1 MGNEALES
9 KHSAAPSMQ
18 GYLFQCRFA
27 LLEILK
33 RFPNNPMVSLTIET
47 LDDVVFEKDGDPTE
61 IIQLKHHVNRK
72 ANLTDAS
79 VDLWKT
85 IGIWID
91 LHANQS
97 TSGASFLMV
106 TTSEA
111 PVDSAAY
118 FLTSKH
124 RNLDIAIRKL
134 VQTAQTATNKD
145 TEEVRQR
152 FLKLSEDER
161 KELVKDAYIID
172 CSPQCDDIEQ
182 ELQRELWTACRRD
195 KLRIF
200 LSYLEGWWFGRVIK
214 SLSDVNKRTILGEE
228 LDAQLNDLRE
238 SFKSESLPIHAD
250 LKAAT
255 VDDQLYKDRVFVHQ
269 LRLIEIGTKRISIA
283 VNNYY
288 RAFEQRSRWMREELL
303 YIGDIEEY
311 EQRLVEEWETHFE
324 TMKETLG
331 ANVAEKEKIKA
342 AQELYSWVEKEADI
356 PIRDKCRE
364 PFITRGS
371 YQILSD
377 RKVIGWHL
385 EFQARLETL
394 LGIKKEVSL

>member
-1 MGNEALES
+1 MENEVFES

-33 RFPNNPMVSLTIET
+33 RFPSNPSISLTIET
-47 LDDVVFEKDGDPTE
+47 LDDVVFEEKGTPTE
-61 IIQLKHHVNRK
+61 IIQLKHHINRK

-91 LHANQS
+91 LQVKQS
-97 TSGASFLMV
+97 ASGASFLMV

-124 RNLDIAIRKL
+124 RDLDTAIRKL

-161 KELVKDAYIID
+161 KELMEDAYIID

-182 ELQRELWTACRRD
+182 ELQRELWTACQRD
-195 KLRIF
+195 KLGIF
-200 LSYLEGWWFGRVIK
+200 LSYLEGWWFRRVLK
-214 SLSDVNKRTILGEE
+214 SLSDINKRTILGEE

-250 LKAAT
+250 LKTAT
-255 VDDQLYKDRVFVHQ
+255 VDDKLYQDCVFVHQ

-288 RAFEQRSRWMREELL
+288 RAFEQRSRWMREDLL

-311 EQRLVEEWETHFE
+311 EQRLIEEWETHFE

-331 ANVAEKEKIKA
+331 ANVVETEKIKA
-342 AQELYSWVEKEADI
+342 AQELYSWVEKDADI
-356 PIRDKCRE
+356 PIKDKCRE

-377 RKVIGWHL
+377 KKVIGWHL

-394 LGIKKEVSL
+394 LGIKKEVSS